1 MKGRRKGDE
10 NEGAMATW
18 RDIRDNRSSKM
29 GGTARVISV
38 QRDVASFERCASN
51 GKTRGCSCVES
62 SPRLQDV
69 SKSKV
74 LVKREGGSESERER
88 ARERERGGGGSCY
101 SKSLGPADLENSSR
115 SYYDKIFTER
125 NRGGERGREF
135 SGLQRRYLGT

>member
-69 SKSKV
+69 SESKV

-88 ARERERGGGGSCY
+88 EGGGRF
-101 SKSLGPADLENSSR
+101 LLFEEFGP
-115 SYYDKIFTER
+115 
-125 NRGGERGREF
+125 GGPGKQF
-135 SGLQRRYLGT
+135 PFLL